1 MIAILE
7 NFQEPMVDCC
17 SERSVGVRRGAKSG
31 PNGPAPRDDHVPGRL
46 KSEPTFAG
54 ATGPGQRP
62 PAPKADAGW
71 SRSPADDE
79 TRPRVLL
86 PPEWDPTAPEVAST
100 MQSAIS
106 DVLEVRVRVTGSV
119 VCAAMLVATVL
130 TGCTRS
136 QDATPRSTPRD
147 APVTPVTATNLVAGP
162 SRTRSGASRAATGR
176 PARCSS
182 FCRTGR

>member
-1 MIAILE
+1 
-7 NFQEPMVDCC
+7 
-17 SERSVGVRRGAKSG
+17 
-31 PNGPAPRDDHVPGRL
+31 
-46 KSEPTFAG
+46 
-54 ATGPGQRP
+54 
-62 PAPKADAGW
+62 
-71 SRSPADDE
+71 
-79 TRPRVLL
+79 
-86 PPEWDPTAPEVAST
+86 

-162 SRTRSGASRAATGR
+162 LANTVWRVTSGNRAPGTLFIFLSNGTLMITSCVEVYRLARWRAETMDRLTIVEDVTVQYTADIQALSEDRLSLRLNLRSEQVDLTLEAAQAPFVCPDLPR
-176 PARCSS
+176 
-182 FCRTGR
+182 

>member
-1 MIAILE
+1 
-7 NFQEPMVDCC
+7 
-17 SERSVGVRRGAKSG
+17 
-31 PNGPAPRDDHVPGRL
+31 
-46 KSEPTFAG
+46 
-54 ATGPGQRP
+54 
-62 PAPKADAGW
+62 
-71 SRSPADDE
+71 
-79 TRPRVLL
+79 
-86 PPEWDPTAPEVAST
+86 

-162 SRTRSGASRAATGR
+162 LANTVWRVTSGNRAPGTLFIFLSNGTLMMTSCVEIYRLARWRAETMDRLTIVEDVTVQYTADIQALSEDRLSLRLNLRSEQVDLTLEAAQAPFVCPDLPR
-176 PARCSS
+176 
-182 FCRTGR
+182 